1 MGESPDLMWMALG
14 DPRVYS
20 KSLVWNKER
29 KMNKHTLLFYS
40 KIKTRD
46 MQVSTPTGYR
56 HCTHRSL
63 PYSMPLHH
71 RAPRSTAHTDPPQH
85 PGEQQFFNILIL
97 PSGFGLK
104 KALYIIVTSI
114 FLWMATEP
122 LHNQKPKP
130 NQTKIGTCDETF
142 TTS

>member
-1 MGESPDLMWMALG
+1 MALG

-29 KMNKHTLLFYS
+29 MMNKHMLLFHS
-40 KIKTRD
+40 KSKTRD
-46 MQVSTPTGYR
+46 MQFSTPTGYR
-56 HCTHRSL
+56 LQTLYTQDSL
-63 PYSMPLHH
+63 PYSPSHMPLHH
-71 RAPRSTAHTDPPQH
+71 RAPPSTAHTDPPQH
-85 PGEQQFFNILIL
+85 PGEQQFSDILIL
-97 PSGFGLK
+97 PFGFGLK
-104 KALYIIVTSI
+104 KPLNIIVTSI

-130 NQTKIGTCDETF
+130 KQTKIGTCDETS